1 MLNITEKKLENA
13 TMELQISV
21 PVEKVELEYKAV
33 FDKFKNFVKIDGFRK
48 GKAPLNMVEARYQKE
63 ADQEVAENLLKSVF
77 LEAVQEKQYTPI
89 AYPRYEFD
97 RISRQEPFSFKATFE
112 VPPTV
117 ELGKYKGLS
126 ADEQVCE
133 IVDDDVQSEITA
145 MRERMAKIEKK
156 EDGALVQN
164 GDMVKIK
171 VKRVD
176 DVAASER
183 DSVEFKEY
191 QIVVGRS
198 KDESALDKH
207 VAGMKVNEEKEV
219 EVKYPKDYYLTDLA
233 GQKVK
238 YLVVVTEI
246 DSMELP
252 ALDGEFAKK
261 MGYETIEEYQAKT
274 REYLDKYI
282 TEKTKGDAKAQILK
296 QIVEDSTYDLP
307 ESMIQNEMNRL
318 FKRTCESV
326 GYYSDNLDEFA
337 SMMGIEPDAFRSK
350 LHEEA
355 TQTIKTTLALSEI
368 ARKEEMKVDENRYK
382 EVVENIA
389 KRNNKTV
396 EEIEKIITENDSRDN
411 IETELLLDGAMEF
424 IYENAKVK
432 KLKPISFEEFARTR
446 GRR

>member
-21 PVEKVELEYKAV
+21 PIEKVELEYKAV
-33 FDKFKNFVKIDGFRK
+33 FDKFKNHVKIDGFRK
-48 GKAPLNMVEARYQKE
+48 GKAPLSMVEARFRKE

-89 AYPRYEFD
+89 AYPRYEFEK
-97 RISRQEPFSFKATFE
+97 ISREEPFTFKAVFE

-117 ELGKYKGLS
+117 ELGKYKGLA

-133 IVDDDVQSEITA
+133 ISDSDVESEITA
-145 MRERMAKIEKK
+145 MRERMAKTDKK
-156 EDGALVQN
+156 EEGALVQN
-164 GDMVKIK
+164 GDLVKIK
-171 VKRVD
+171 VKRFD
-176 DVAASER
+176 DVAPADRENV
-183 DSVEFKEY
+183 DFKEY

-198 KDESALDKH
+198 TDDSALDKH
-207 VAGMKVNEEKEV
+207 VTGMKLNEEKEV
-219 EVKYPKDYYLTDLA
+219 EVKYPKDYYISDLA

-238 YLVVVTEI
+238 YHVVVSEI
-246 DSMELP
+246 NSMELP
-252 ALDGEFAKK
+252 ALDQEFAGK
-261 MGYETIEEYQAKT
+261 MGYESVDQFRTKT
-274 REYLDKYI
+274 REYLEKYI

-296 QIVEDSTYDLP
+296 QIVEDSKYDLP

-318 FKRTCESV
+318 FKKTCESV
-326 GYYSDNLDEFA
+326 GYYSENMDEFA
-337 SMMGIEPDAFRSK
+337 SLMGVEPEAFRNR
-350 LHEEA
+350 LRDEA

-368 ARKEEMKVDENRYK
+368 TKKEDMKVDENRYK

-396 EEIEKIITENDSRDN
+396 EEIEKIISENDTREN
-411 IETELLLDGAMEF
+411 IETELLLDGAMDF
-424 IYENAKVK
+424 IYENAKIK
-432 KLKPISFEEFARTR
+432 KLKAISFEEFARAR

>member
-33 FDKFKNFVKIDGFRK
+33 FDKFKNYVKIDGFRK
-48 GKAPLNMVEARYQKE
+48 GKAPLNMVEARFRKE
-63 ADQEVAENLLKSVF
+63 ADQEVAENLLKSMF

-89 AYPRYEFD
+89 AYPRYEFEKIA
-97 RISRQEPFSFKATFE
+97 REEPFSFKAVFE
-112 VPPTV
+112 VPPTM

-133 IVDDDVQSEITA
+133 IVDSDVEAEITA
-145 MRERMAKIEKK
+145 MRERMAKIDKK
-156 EDGALVQN
+156 EEGAQVQN
-164 GDMVKIK
+164 GDLVKIK

-176 DVAASER
+176 DVDPSER
-183 DSVEFKEY
+183 EGVDFKEY

-198 KDESALDKH
+198 TDDSALDKH
-207 VAGMKVNEEKEV
+207 IAGMKADEEKEV
-219 EVKYPKDYYLTDLA
+219 EVKYPKDYYMTELA

-238 YLVVVTEI
+238 YIVKVAEI

-252 ALDGEFAKK
+252 ALDDEFAKK
-261 MGYETIEEYQAKT
+261 MGHETVDQFRAKT
-274 REYLDKYI
+274 REYLEKYL

-296 QIVEDSTYDLP
+296 QIVEDSKYDIP
-307 ESMIQNEMNRL
+307 GSMVESEMSRL
-318 FKRTCESV
+318 FRRTCESV
-326 GYYSDNLDEFA
+326 GYYSENMDEFA
-337 SMMGIEPDAFRSK
+337 SLMGIEAEAFRNR
-350 LHEEA
+350 LHDEA

-368 ARKEEMKVDENRYK
+368 AKMEEMKVDENRYK

-396 EEIEKIITENDSRDN
+396 EEIEKIITENESREN
-411 IETELLLDGAMEF
+411 IETELLLDSAMEF
-424 IYENAKVK
+424 IYDNAKVK
-432 KLKPISFEEFARTR
+432 KLKAITFEEFTR
-446 GRR
+446 AHSRR

>member
-13 TMELQISV
+13 RMELQISV
-21 PVEKVELEYKAV
+21 PIEKVELEYKAV
-33 FDKFKNFVKIDGFRK
+33 FDKFKNYAKIDGFRK
-48 GKAPLNMVEARYQKE
+48 GKAPLQMVEARYQKE
-63 ADQEVAENLLKSVF
+63 ADQEVAENLLKSMF

-133 IVDDDVQSEITA
+133 IVDQDVEAEITA
-145 MRERMAKIEKK
+145 MRERMAKIDKK
-156 EDGALVQN
+156 EEAAQVQN
-164 GDMVKIK
+164 GDLVKIK

-176 DVAASER
+176 DVVASER
-183 DSVEFKEY
+183 ESVDFKEY

-207 VAGMKVNEEKEV
+207 ITGMKVNEEKEV
-219 EVKYPKDYYLTDLA
+219 DVKYPKDYYLTDLA

-238 YLVVVTEI
+238 YLVVVIEI
-246 DSMELP
+246 SMMELP
-252 ALDGEFAKK
+252 ALDEEFAKK
-261 MGYETIEEYQAKT
+261 TGYETIEQYRTKT

-282 TEKTKGDAKAQILK
+282 IEKTKGDAKAQILK
-296 QIVEDSTYDLP
+296 QIVEDSKYDIP
-307 ESMIQNEMNRL
+307 ESMIESEMSRL

-326 GYYSDNLDEFA
+326 GYYSENLDEFA
-337 SMMGIEPDAFRSK
+337 SIMGIEPDAFRNK
-350 LHEEA
+350 LHDEA

-368 ARKEEMKVDENRYK
+368 AKKEEMKVDENRYK

-396 EEIEKIITENDSRDN
+396 EEIEKIITENDTREN

-424 IYENAKVK
+424 IYDNAKVK
-432 KLKPISFEEFARTR
+432 KLKSITFEEFTRTR

>member
-13 TMELQISV
+13 RMELQISV

-33 FDKFKNFVKIDGFRK
+33 FDKFKNYAKIDGFRK
-48 GKAPLNMVEARYQKE
+48 GKAPLHMVEARYRKE
-63 ADQEVAENLLKSVF
+63 ADQEVAENLLKSMF
-77 LEAVQEKQYTPI
+77 LEAVQEKQYNPI
-89 AYPRYEFD
+89 AYPQYEFE

-133 IVDDDVQSEITA
+133 IVDEDLEAEITA
-145 MRERMAKIEKK
+145 MRERLAKIDKK
-156 EDGALVQN
+156 EEGAAVQN
-164 GDMVKIK
+164 GDLVKIK

-176 DVAASER
+176 DVADAER
-183 DSVEFKEY
+183 DSVDFKEY

-198 KDESALDKH
+198 KDASALDKH
-207 VAGMKVNEEKEV
+207 IDGMKVNEEKEV

-246 DSMELP
+246 NSMELP
-252 ALDGEFAKK
+252 PLDDEFAKK
-261 MGYETIEEYQAKT
+261 MGYDTVDQYRSKT
-274 REYLDKYI
+274 REYLVKY
-282 TEKTKGDAKAQILK
+282 TEEKTKGDAKAQILK
-296 QIVEDSTYDLP
+296 QIVEDSKYDIP

-326 GYYSDNLDEFA
+326 GYYSENLDEFA
-337 SMMGIEPDAFRSK
+337 SLMGVEPEAFRNQ
-350 LHEEA
+350 LHDEA
-355 TQTIKTTLALSEI
+355 TRTIKTTLALSEI
-368 ARKEEMKVDENRYK
+368 AKKEEMKVDENRYK

-396 EEIEKIITENDSRDN
+396 EEIEKIITENESREN
-411 IETELLLDGAMEF
+411 IEMELLLDGAMEF

-432 KLKPISFEEFARTR
+432 KLKPITFEEFARTR